1 MKLSTERILTT
12 HVGSLP
18 RPADLLELL
27 ERKDA
32 GQPYDAKEFDRAV
45 KRAVTDIVSRQ
56 VEAGIDV
63 VSDGEMSKQS
73 YATYVQERL
82 TGFGGEYPT
91 RPPHDMLP
99 YGDLAARMQKGGFA
113 GKGGAPR
120 RYCVGPVAV
129 NDEAPLK
136 TDIRNFRAALD
147 ATPGATEAF
156 MTAASPGVITSFQVN
171 QYYPSHDAYLEAIAE
186 AMRAE
191 YEAIVGAGLILQ
203 LDCPDLAMSR
213 HTTFQD
219 MSDDD
224 FLRQAEGHIEAI
236 NHALASV
243 PAESVRMHIC
253 WGNYEGP
260 HDCDIPLQKIL
271 PIILKAK
278 PQAFVFE
285 AANPRHQHEWA
296 VWLDSDI
303 PEDKVL
309 IPGVIDSSTN
319 YVEHPEL
326 VAQRIETYAAI
337 VDRERVLAGSD
348 CGFGTF
354 ANHGK
359 VDPAIAFKKLH
370 ALAEGARIASVRL
383 FA

>member
-18 RPADLLELL
+18 RPADLLALL
-27 ERKDA
+27 ERKD
-32 GQPYDAKEFDRAV
+32 GGEPYDTEEFDLVVQRSV
-45 KRAVTDIVSRQ
+45 KGIVSRQ

-91 RPPHDMLP
+91 RPPRDMLP
-99 YGDLAARMQKGGFA
+99 YADLAGRLQKGGFA
-113 GKGGAPR
+113 GKAGAQR
-120 RYCVGPVAV
+120 RYCVAPVAV
-129 NDEAPLK
+129 NDEVPLTK
-136 TDIRNFRAALD
+136 DIANFRAAMND
-147 ATPGATEAF
+147 VPGATEAF
-156 MTAASPGVITSFQVN
+156 MTAASPGVITSFQLN
-171 QYYPSHDAYLEAIAE
+171 KYYPSHDAYLEAVAE
-186 AMRAE
+186 AMGAE
-191 YEAIVGAGLILQ
+191 YEAIVRAGFVLQ

-224 FLRQAEGHIEAI
+224 FLRQAEAHVEAL

-260 HDCDIPLQKIL
+260 HDHDIPLEKVL
-271 PIILKAK
+271 PIVMKAK
-278 PQAFVFE
+278 PQAVVFE

-296 VWLDSDI
+296 VWLDSVI

-337 VDRERVLAGSD
+337 VDRERIIAGTD

-354 ANHGK
+354 ANHSK
-359 VDPAIAFKKLH
+359 VDPAIAFKKLR
-370 ALAEGARIASVRL
+370 ALAEGARIASDRL
-383 FA
+383 FG

>member
-1 MKLSTERILTT
+1 MKLSTDRILTT

-32 GQPYDAKEFDRAV
+32 EEPYDAKAFDRV
-45 KRAVTDIVSRQ
+45 VRRSVNNIVSWQ
-56 VEAGIDV
+56 IKAGIDV

-91 RPPHDMLP
+91 RPPRDMLP
-99 YGDLAARMQKGGFA
+99 YSDLAGRLQKGGFA
-113 GKGGAPR
+113 GKAGAPR

-129 NDEAPLK
+129 GNDAPLRK
-136 TDIRNFRAALD
+136 DIANFRAAVK
-147 ATPGATEAF
+147 ANSGVTEAF

-171 QYYPSHDAYLEAIAE
+171 QFYPSHDAYLEAIAD
-186 AMRAE
+186 AMRVE
-191 YEAIVGAGLILQ
+191 YEAIVGAGFILQ

-219 MSDDD
+219 LNDDD
-224 FLRQAEGHIEAI
+224 FLRQAEGHVEAL
-236 NHALASV
+236 NHALSSI
-243 PAESVRMHIC
+243 PAESVRMHVC

-260 HDCDIPLQKIL
+260 HDHDIPLEKIL
-271 PIILKAK
+271 PILMRAK

-285 AANPRHQHEWA
+285 AANPRHQHEWS
-296 VWLDSDI
+296 VWLEATI
-303 PEDKVL
+303 PDDKVL

-337 VDRERVLAGSD
+337 VDKERVLAGSD

-354 ANHGK
+354 ANHSK
-359 VDPAIAFKKLH
+359 VDPKIAFKKLRT
-370 ALAEGARIASVRL
+370 LAEGARIATDRL

>member
-1 MKLSTERILTT
+1 MRLSTDRILTT

-18 RPADLLELL
+18 RPADLLALL
-27 ERKDA
+27 DRKDT
-32 GQPYDAKEFDRAV
+32 GEPYDAEEFDRLV
-45 KRAVTDIVSRQ
+45 RRSVRDIVKQ
-56 VEAGIDV
+56 QAEAGLDI

-91 RPPHDMLP
+91 RPPSDMAP
-99 YGDLAARMQKGGFA
+99 YAGLAERLQKGGFA

-120 RYCVGPVAV
+120 RYCVGPVAPS
-129 NDEAPLK
+129 DDAPLK
-136 TDIRNFRAALD
+136 KDIANFSAAVSE
-147 ATPGATEAF
+147 TPGVTEAF
-156 MTAASPGVITSFQVN
+156 MTAASPGVITSFQIN

-186 AMRAE
+186 AMRPE
-191 YEAIVGAGLILQ
+191 YEAIVNAGFVLQ

-219 MSDDD
+219 MSDTD
-224 FLRQAEGHIEAI
+224 FLRQAEAHVEAI

-260 HDCDIPLQKIL
+260 HDHDIPLAAIL
-271 PIILKAK
+271 PIVMKAK
-278 PQAFVFE
+278 PQAVVFE

-296 VWLDSDI
+296 VWLDASVPD
-303 PEDKVL
+303 DKVL
-309 IPGVIDSSTN
+309 VPGVIDSSTN
-319 YVEHPEL
+319 YVEHPDL

-337 VDRERVLAGSD
+337 VDRERVIAGTD

-354 ANHGK
+354 ANHSK

-370 ALAEGARIASVRL
+370 ALTEGARIASRRL